1 MAQQISFIF
10 SVHVIKNNH
19 VPRRRRVDHNAQSL
33 KECVPQDNVFP
44 DIGRLFV
51 KDHTEFL
58 YDGKPYRK

>member
-1 MAQQISFIF
+1 MFERVNLVHF

-33 KECVPQDNVFP
+33 KESVSQDNVFP
-44 DIGRLFV
+44 LGRRFV
-51 KDHTEFL
+51 KDDTEFL